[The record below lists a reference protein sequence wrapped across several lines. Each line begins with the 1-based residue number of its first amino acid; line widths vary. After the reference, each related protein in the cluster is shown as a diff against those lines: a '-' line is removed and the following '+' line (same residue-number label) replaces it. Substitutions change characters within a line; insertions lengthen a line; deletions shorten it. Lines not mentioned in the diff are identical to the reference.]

1 MAKLRTKAIHSGQ
14 HPDPVTGAV
23 ITPLYQTTTFAQEAP
38 GVHKGYE
45 YSRSSNP
52 TRTVLETV
60 LADMEGGA
68 HGFCFASGSAALATL
83 MMALLRPG
91 DHVIVGDD
99 VYGGTYRFLTKVLKN
114 FGVTMDFVD
123 LSGSAD
129 IAPFIKDTT
138 KMVFLETPTNPL
150 LKLTD
155 LEAVIKTAKQ
165 RGLIA
170 VVDNTFATPYLQQPL
185 ELGADIVMHS
195 TTKYIGGHSDV
206 VGGAL
211 ILKDD
216 TYREQIAFNQN
227 SIGATP
233 DPFACWLTLRGVK
246 TLGVR
251 MEAHCKNA
259 LELAEFLESH
269 PAVEDVIYP
278 GLPSHP
284 QHGQAK
290 KQMSGFGGMISLR
303 VKGGTAEANAFLK
316 KLQYFTL
323 AESLGGIES
332 LSEIPAIM
340 THASIEPE
348 IRAQLGITDNLVRL
362 SVGIEDVEDLKADL
376 DQALLGLKQGGT
388 TAKNTAAA

>member
-1 MAKLRTKAIHSGQ
+1 MAKLKTKAIHSGQ
-14 HPDPVTGAV
+14 KPDPVTGAV
-23 ITPLYQTTTFAQEAP
+23 ITPIYQTTTFAQEAP
-38 GVHKGYE
+38 GVHKGYD
-45 YSRSSNP
+45 YSRSGNP
-52 TRTVLETV
+52 TRAVLETV

-129 IAPFIKDTT
+129 ITPVIKDNT

-155 LEAVIKTAKQ
+155 LEAVIATAKKH
-165 RGLIA
+165 GLIA
-170 VVDNTFATPYLQQPL
+170 AVDNTFATPYLQQPL
-185 ELGADIVMHS
+185 SLGADIVMHS
-195 TTKYIGGHSDV
+195 TTKYVGGHSDV

-216 TYREQIAFNQN
+216 THREAIAFNQN

-233 DPFACWLTLRGVK
+233 DPFACWLTLRGLK
-246 TLGVR
+246 TLGIR
-251 MEAHCKNA
+251 MDAHCKNA
-259 LELAEFLESH
+259 LEIAQFLESH
-269 PAVEDVIYP
+269 PQVEDVIYP
-278 GLPSHP
+278 GLASHP
-284 QHGQAK
+284 QHALAK
-290 KQMSGFGGMISLR
+290 KQMPGFGGMISLR
-303 VKGGTAEANAFLK
+303 VKGGTAEANAFLTS
-316 KLQYFTL
+316 LEYFTL

-348 IRAQLGITDNLVRL
+348 IRAKLGITDNLVRL

-376 DQALLGLKQGGT
+376 DQALGGMS
-388 TAKNTAAA
+388 AIKKTAAA

>member
-1 MAKLRTKAIHSGQ
+1 MSGLKTKAIHSGQ
-14 HPDPVTGAV
+14 EPDPVTGAV
-23 ITPLYQTTTFAQEAP
+23 ITPIYQTTTFAQPAP
-38 GVHKGYE
+38 GQHKGYE
-45 YSRSSNP
+45 YSRTGNP

-60 LADMEGGA
+60 LADMEDGA

-83 MMALLRPG
+83 AFALLRPG

-99 VYGGTYRFLTKVLKN
+99 VYGGTYRFLDKVLSN
-114 FGVTMDFVD
+114 FGVDMDFID
-123 LSGSAD
+123 MAD
-129 IAPFIKDTT
+129 PASFEAVRRDTT
-138 KMVFLETPTNPL
+138 RMVFLESPTNPL

-155 LEAVIKTAKQ
+155 LEALIGFAKKH
-165 RGLIA
+165 GLIS

-185 ELGADIVMHS
+185 TLGADIVLHS
-195 TTKYIGGHSDV
+195 MTKYIGGHSDV

-211 ILKDD
+211 ILKTDK
-216 TYREQIAFNQN
+216 YREAIAFHQN

-233 DPFACWLTLRGVK
+233 DPFACWLTLRGLK

-259 LELAEFLESH
+259 MEIAQFLEAH
-269 PAVEDVIYP
+269 PKVEDVIYP

-284 QHGQAK
+284 QHALAK
-290 KQMSGFGGMISLR
+290 KQMAAFGGMISLR
-303 VKGGTAEANAFLK
+303 IKGGKAETDAFFK

-332 LSEIPAIM
+332 LVEIPAVM
-340 THASIEPE
+340 THAAIEPE
-348 IRAQLGITDNLVRL
+348 IRARLGITDNLVRV

-376 DQALLGLKQGGT
+376 DRALGGGR
-388 TAKNTAAA
+388 AKSAAA